1 MSYARLIKLIFSLIL
16 FFSFTGFAQAQYTIS
31 GTVKDGRNG
40 DPLIGSSLLVKG
52 TTNGTIADV
61 DGNFT
66 ITLNTQEEVTLVV
79 SFIGYVTRELQA
91 SPGTDNLNIL
101 LKESSTNLQEVVVTG
116 LASSVKRSNL
126 ANAISSVSAK
136 DLMGATTIQTADGAL
151 YGKVPGATIRSNGG
165 APGGG
170 MSIQLRGI
178 SSLLGASQPLIIVDG
193 VYISNAFQRTGRASV
208 TGAGGSNQDDGS
220 NRLADLNPADIESV
234 EVLKGPSAAAI
245 YGTRANAG
253 VIIITTK
260 RGAEGRTNV
269 SFSQDIGFAE
279 PLRLLGVDDW
289 SEEKINFF
297 FRTDARRQTEI
308 ERYRAAVSSGTFIDY
323 EDYFYN
329 NPATLLNTR
338 LTVSGGNDKTK
349 FFVSG
354 NITNEDGTIRNTGFE
369 RYSIRANID
378 HKVSNSINLGIS
390 SNYIQ
395 SSTDRGFTG
404 NQNNSGA
411 SIGYNIAYT
420 PNYFDLRRNE
430 EGIYPTSPYFGE
442 NPVAVTENA
451 VNNSEVN
458 RFIQAFTLDVDLL
471 RTSNSILKAQLSGGV
486 DYFQNS
492 TMVYL
497 PEFLQAQQAQANPG
511 DILIGNQES
520 FNTNIQAAL
529 TYNWNLGK
537 VNMNSQAGLVR
548 LNFRNDALFN
558 RGRGLV
564 PGQTNLQQ
572 AAIQQINSQ
581 FNSEIQE
588 AGMFIQ
594 QEANFE
600 DKIIG
605 TVGIRWDKS
614 TLNGDPNKLFAFPR
628 ASLAVNLANFDFW
641 NVDAITALKPR
652 IAYGETAGPV
662 SFGATFTPLGGT
674 NIGGL
679 LGSVV
684 STQIGNIQIQPETAS
699 ELEFGVDASFFD
711 NRLSLE
717 ATYYIKSTQNNIQSL
732 RLAPSTGVTTT
743 PSNEAELENKGIELS
758 LSGTVLEKSN
768 FRWFS
773 RVLFW
778 KNNIEMT
785 RLGIPNYV
793 SGGFGSGL
801 GTFMYAEGF
810 SPTTIV
816 GTPVDPSNPSGFT
829 IWGDAQ
835 PDFNMSFFNSMN
847 IFKGVEFS
855 FLIDWRQGGDN
866 INLTSF
872 LTDAGGTTPG
882 WFADDNG
889 DGTPNGRQRDP
900 EPHNNAARWVQDA
913 TFVKVREIGL
923 YYTFP
928 GSVVSNW
935 FGGLIQ
941 KVRIGSSVNN
951 AFLFTD
957 YEGYDPETSTFGAQ
971 AVANNVDI
979 APYPTQRRMF
989 FHLNVDF

>member
-1 MSYARLIKLIFSLIL
+1 M
-16 FFSFTGFAQAQYTIS
+16 TGLAQAQYTIS
-31 GTVKDGRNG
+31 GTVSDDRTGE
-40 DPLIGSSLLVKG
+40 PLIGASLIVKG
-52 TTNGTIADV
+52 TANGAIVDV
-61 DGNFT
+61 DGKFS
-66 ITLNTQEEVTLVV
+66 ITLNSQDEVTLVV
-79 SFIGYVTRELQA
+79 SFLGYVSQEINA
-91 SPGTDNLNIL
+91 SPGGGDLNIN
-101 LKESSTNLQEVVVTG
+101 LKEAATNLQEVVVTG

-136 DLMGATTIQTADGAL
+136 DLTGVTTIQTTDGAL
-151 YGKVPGATIRSNGG
+151 YGKVAGATIRSNGG

-178 SSLLGASQPLIIVDG
+178 SSLTGASQPLIIVDG
-193 VYISNAFQRTGRASV
+193 VYINNAFQRTGRASV
-208 TGAGGSNQDDGS
+208 TGAGGSSQDDGS

-260 RGAEGRTNV
+260 RGSEGRTKV

-279 PLRLLGVDDW
+279 PLQLLGVDNW

-297 FRTDARRQTEI
+297 FRTDDRRQLELQ
-308 ERYRAAVSSGTFIDY
+308 RFRAAQASGNFIDY

-354 NITNEDGTIRNTGFE
+354 NVTNEEGTIRNTSFE
-369 RYSIRANID
+369 RYSIRANVD
-378 HKVSNSINLGIS
+378 HKITNSINIGIS

-395 SSTDRGFTG
+395 SDTDRGFTG

-420 PNYFDLRRNE
+420 PNYFDLRRNA
-430 EGIYPTSPYFGE
+430 EGSYPVNPYFSE
-442 NPVAVTENA
+442 NPVAVTDHGI
-451 VNNSEVN
+451 NNSLVN

-471 RTSNSILKAQLSGGV
+471 KTTNSILKAQVSGGV

-497 PEFLQAQQAQANPG
+497 PEFLQFQQAQANPG

-529 TYNWNLGK
+529 IYNWNIGK
-537 VNMNSQAGLVR
+537 VNMNSQVGMVR
-548 LNFRNDALFN
+548 LNFDNNSLFT

-572 AAIQQINSQ
+572 AAVQEINSQ
-581 FNSEIQE
+581 FDSEVQE
-588 AGMFIQ
+588 AGVFLQ

-605 TVGIRWDKS
+605 TVGIRWDRS
-614 TLNGDPNKLFAFPR
+614 TLNGDPNQLYAFPR
-628 ASLAVNLANFDFW
+628 ASLAVNLTNFDFW
-641 NVDAITALKPR
+641 NVDAITSLKPR

-662 SFGATFTPLGGT
+662 SFGATFTPLLGT

-684 STQIGNIQIQPETAS
+684 SSQIGNTQIEPETAS
-699 ELEFGVDASFFD
+699 ELEFGFDASFFN

-717 ATYYIKSTQNNIQSL
+717 ATYYVKNTQNNIQSL
-732 RLAPSTGVTTT
+732 RLAPSTGVNTT
-743 PSNEAELENKGIELS
+743 PSNEAELQNRGIELS
-758 LSGTVLEKSN
+758 LSGTVVEKPN

-773 RVLFW
+773 RVLYW
-778 KNNIEMT
+778 QNELEMT
-785 RLGIPNYV
+785 RLGIPNYN
-793 SGGFGSGL
+793 SGGFGAAL
-801 GTFMYAEGF
+801 GTFMFAEGF

-816 GTPVDPSNPSGFT
+816 GTPTDPSNPSGFT
-829 IWGDAQ
+829 VWGDAQ

-847 IFKGVEFS
+847 IYKGFELS

-882 WFADDNG
+882 WFDDDNG
-889 DGTPNGRQRDP
+889 DGIPNARQRGP
-900 EPHNNAARWVQDA
+900 EPHNNAGRWVQDA

-928 GSVVSNW
+928 RNAISNW
-935 FGGLIQ
+935 FGGLVQ
-941 KVRIGSSVNN
+941 NVRIGSSVNN

-971 AVANNVDI
+971 AIANNVDI
-979 APYPTQRRMF
+979 APYPTQRRVF
-989 FHLNVDF
+989 FHINVDF